1 MLLQTNY
8 DIQSNKLFKVLEKYR
23 SESEMSNKAKE
34 RKTKVT
40 PVTQNDAF
48 VLTLRFDRKLFP
60 QVLLSKPLGFCIVT
74 LSVNHLRHVGLFSA
88 KAKVTQF
95 HSLKR
100 TITVGC
106 ELH

>member
-34 RKTKVT
+34 RKTKVK

-48 VLTLRFDRKLFP
+48 ELTLRFD
-60 QVLLSKPLGFCIVT
+60 
-74 LSVNHLRHVGLFSA
+74 
-88 KAKVTQF
+88 
-95 HSLKR
+95 
-100 TITVGC
+100 
-106 ELH
+106 